1 MLSPTGTG
9 CSPVPCHVSAALFSF
24 FQLPG
29 TNLKPPNA
37 STPRLLPC
45 SHGTNCNL
53 CAGAGLGLGGLC
65 EPHKGTQGG
74 HGSHGR
80 GRGACAPKGTAG
92 LVWCLDH
99 FWITF
104 PLAVFWPG
112 HRRAVAGSEEG
123 QDPRGDC
130 CWNLDPAVLGA
141 PLAWGRCCGTVPQ
154 VSCPSCPVLAV
165 VSTGVLSQR
174 VLSLLSVSAGCDF
187 HELAPGL
194 TPVCLHHARGAVV
207 ASGVV
212 PGAAVG
218 VAESVG
224 SVPHLLPPSL

>member
-1 MLSPTGTG
+1 MAPTGEAEV
-9 CSPVPCHVSAALFSF
+9 PVPQKA
-24 FQLPG
+24 QLG
-29 TNLKPPNA
+29 WF
-37 STPRLLPC
+37 
-45 SHGTNCNL
+45 
-53 CAGAGLGLGGLC
+53 
-65 EPHKGTQGG
+65 
-74 HGSHGR
+74 
-80 GRGACAPKGTAG
+80 
-92 LVWCLDH
+92 WCLDH

-112 HRRAVAGSEEG
+112 HCRAVAGSEEG

-212 PGAAVG
+212 LVLLLVLQSLWVLFHTCCHQAFRRCLCPGLWG
-218 VAESVG
+218 G
-224 SVPHLLPPSL
+224 SALPTWSWHWICHRVEEKVKLCPVFTLTPFLHKQGSGG